1 MGSCPDTDID
11 PNFLVMLS
19 NQRSNTGSFRNLPP
33 LLIHMSLFS
42 NGLFLVFVVCLF
54 LLCS

>member
-19 NQRSNTGSFRNLPP
+19 NQRSNTVSFRNLPP